1 MAYEFKKLSDV
12 NVIESISDST
22 NVLVEENGS
31 IVKMA
36 ANSMIPEDVALKSD
50 VVLAPTTASVG
61 QTIVVKAVDESGKPT
76 EWEAKDVSGGS
87 AGGSDICI
95 VTLGIAMTEDGKFM
109 QVMDKTFDE
118 VYGMLFST
126 KPGERKPLF
135 LYADGKL
142 YSYTYQQIDNG
153 IKYLGF
159 SGQFVASCSNTTA
172 GVKYVTSAT
181 QYVWSSDGKIS
192 TYKTTLPAEY
202 STYVVTTPLNT
213 PFEI

>member
-1 MAYEFKKLSDV
+1 MALIDALRMIAEPLRYLIDRVGRRVDCVERDIADV
-12 NVIESISDST
+12 GDKVDFIHT
-22 NVLVEENGS
+22 TAP
-31 IVKMA
+31 IVQ
-36 ANSMIPEDVALKSD
+36 
-50 VVLAPTTASVG
+50 TASVG
-61 QTIVVKAVDESGKPT
+61 QTVVVKTVDENGKPT
-76 EWEAKDVSGGS
+76 AWEAKDVSGGS